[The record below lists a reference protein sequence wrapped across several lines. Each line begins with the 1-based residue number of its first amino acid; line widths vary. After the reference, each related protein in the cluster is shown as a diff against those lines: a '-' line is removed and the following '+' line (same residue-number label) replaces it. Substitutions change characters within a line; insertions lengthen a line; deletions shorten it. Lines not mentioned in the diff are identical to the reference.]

1 MRKQRNKILI
11 ITALIT
17 ASWQTEGSSHLGPGS
32 YGYVSETT
40 HNFLFHSIFS
50 WSGLLFLVIAVALIL
65 VLNKKIK

>member
-1 MRKQRNKILI
+1 MRKQRNKVLIL
-11 ITALIT
+11 TALIT

-40 HNFLFHSIFS
+40 HNFLLHNIFS
-50 WSGLLFLVIAVALIL
+50 WSGLLFLVLLVALIV